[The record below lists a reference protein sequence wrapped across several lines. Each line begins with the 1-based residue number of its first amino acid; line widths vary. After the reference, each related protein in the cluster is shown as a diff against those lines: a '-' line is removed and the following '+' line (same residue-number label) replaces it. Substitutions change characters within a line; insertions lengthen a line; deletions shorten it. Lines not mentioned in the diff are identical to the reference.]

1 MIIMARKFQIWAI
14 LLMVC
19 AMGFTVAAQ
28 SASLGVSSPKTITGV
43 VVSAFDKE
51 PLKGV
56 YVRLKGTNI
65 GVATDIDGHF
75 NIEAQLGDTLSVKVL
90 DCDEIEVAVDAQQL
104 RISLYNFVS
113 GYCCGENL
121 PQGVFGTVCNEDEK
135 ALQGATVTALPSGN
149 SVVTDSKGYFNI
161 TKIKES
167 DKSLRVEHPSYKTI
181 QGRISGNCFEIW
193 LERNIVTGQVLSA
206 EDGEPVIGAHIC
218 AKGTKNGTASDFDGK
233 FSICVTDGTV
243 LTVSC
248 PGLKP
253 QEIVAD
259 GRQPMTVVL
268 ETDENAPDY
277 LTSSFNVIGIIRM
290 DSLDYVLPESEFL
303 IAQKYNKDLQGEF
316 YQLKQTDI
324 GRAKWLLD
332 REITRRAY
340 LPGTGPMPLEN
351 YAKQYFGV
359 KRNGHRLIY
368 INLVAKA
375 NLKDHNY
382 INYIDKKL
390 VVVFDGGDKYGRAL
404 IDLDTEGIVYIHI
417 NGPKNVVKN

>member
-1 MIIMARKFQIWAI
+1 MARKYHIWAI
-14 LLMVC
+14 LLMMVC

-28 SASLGVSSPKTITGV
+28 SASLGASSPKTITGV

-113 GYCCGENL
+113 GCCYGENL

-149 SVVTDSKGYFNI
+149 CDITNSIGYFNI
-161 TKIKES
+161 TKIEDG
-167 DKSLRVEHPSYKTI
+167 DKSLRIEHPAYKTI
-181 QGRISGNCFEIW
+181 QGRINGNCYEIW
-193 LERNIVTGQVLSA
+193 LERNIVTGVVLSA

-233 FSICVTDGTV
+233 FSISVTDGTV
-243 LTVSC
+243 LTVTC
-248 PGLKP
+248 PGLKS

-259 GRQPMTVVL
+259 SRQPMTVVL

-290 DSLDYVLPESEFL
+290 DSLDYVLPENEFL

-332 REITRRAY
+332 REITRREY

-404 IDLDTEGIVYIHI
+404 IDLDTEGFVYFSLCY
-417 NGPKNVVKN
+417 

>member
-1 MIIMARKFQIWAI
+1 
-14 LLMVC
+14 MVC
-19 AMGFTVAAQ
+19 ATGFTVAAQ
-28 SASLGVSSPKTITGV
+28 SASLGASSPKTITGV

-113 GYCCGENL
+113 GCCYGENL

-248 PGLKP
+248 PGLNP

-259 GRQPMTVVL
+259 SRQPMTVVL

-277 LTSSFNVIGIIRM
+277 LTSSFNVIRIIRM

-316 YQLKQTDI
+316 YQLRQTDI

-375 NLKDHNY
+375 NLEDHNY

-390 VVVFDGGDKYGRAL
+390 VIVFDGGDKYGRAL

>member
-1 MIIMARKFQIWAI
+1 MKKKEIIIALLV

-19 AMGFTVAAQ
+19 ATGFTVAAQ
-28 SASLGVSSPKTITGV
+28 SASLGASSPKTITGV

-113 GYCCGENL
+113 GCCYGENL

-149 SVVTDSKGYFNI
+149 CDITNSIGYFNI
-161 TKIKES
+161 TKIEDG
-167 DKSLRVEHPSYKTI
+167 DKSLRIEHPAYKTI
-181 QGRISGNCFEIW
+181 QGRVNGNCYEIW
-193 LERNIVTGQVLSA
+193 LERNIVTGVVLSA

-233 FSICVTDGTV
+233 FSISVTDGTV
-243 LTVSC
+243 LTVSF

-253 QEIVAD
+253 QDIVAD
-259 GRQPMTVVL
+259 SRQPMKVVL
-268 ETDENAPDY
+268 ENDENDPFTG
-277 LTSSFNVIGIIRM
+277 LISCPQPISVIRM
-290 DSLDYVLPESEFL
+290 DSLDFVLPESEFL
-303 IAQKYNKDLQGEF
+303 IAQQHIDI
-316 YQLKQTDI
+316 LKGDYYKLKNI
-324 GRAKWLLD
+324 EICRAKYLLN
-332 REITRRAY
+332 REIDKRKNNVSIYGNPALDLSSYARQY
-340 LPGTGPMPLEN
+340 LGF
-351 YAKQYFGV
+351 KH
-359 KRNGHRLIY
+359 NGHRLIF
-368 INLVAKA
+368 INLTEK
-375 NLKDHNY
+375 NIWSDGFDDFDKHLKTLIIRDAPQLN
-382 INYIDKKL
+382 
-390 VVVFDGGDKYGRAL
+390 VRAI
-404 IDLDTEGIVYIHI
+404 IDLDTEGFVYFSL
-417 NGPKNVVKN
+417 GY

>member
-1 MIIMARKFQIWAI
+1 MARKYQIWVI
-14 LLMVC
+14 LLLMVC
-19 AMGFTVAAQ
+19 ATGFTVGAQ
-28 SASLGVSSPKTITGV
+28 SASQDVSSPKTITGV

-65 GVATDIDGHF
+65 GVATDKDGHF

-113 GYCCGENL
+113 GFCCGENL

-181 QGRISGNCFEIW
+181 QGRISGNCFDIW

-259 GRQPMTVVL
+259 SRQPMTVVL

-277 LTSSFNVIGIIRM
+277 FTSSFNVIRITSII
-290 DSLDYVLPESEFL
+290 LPLHFL
-303 IAQKYNKDLQGEF
+303 
-316 YQLKQTDI
+316 LKSF
-324 GRAKWLLD
+324 
-332 REITRRAY
+332 
-340 LPGTGPMPLEN
+340 P
-351 YAKQYFGV
+351 
-359 KRNGHRLIY
+359 
-368 INLVAKA
+368 
-375 NLKDHNY
+375 
-382 INYIDKKL
+382 
-390 VVVFDGGDKYGRAL
+390 
-404 IDLDTEGIVYIHI
+404 
-417 NGPKNVVKN
+417 

>member
-1 MIIMARKFQIWAI
+1 MARKFQIWAI

-28 SASLGVSSPKTITGV
+28 SASLGASSPKTITGV

-181 QGRISGNCFEIW
+181 QGRISGNCFDIW

-206 EDGEPVIGAHIC
+206 KDGEPVIGAHIC
-218 AKGTKNGTASDFDGK
+218 AEGTKNGTASDFDGK
-233 FSICVTDGTV
+233 FSISVTDGTV

-259 GRQPMTVVL
+259 SRQPMKVVL
-268 ETDENAPDY
+268 ENDPFTGLISCPQPI
-277 LTSSFNVIGIIRM
+277 SVMRM
-290 DSLDYVLPESEFL
+290 DSLDFVLPESEFL
-303 IAQKYNKDLQGEF
+303 IAQQHIDI
-316 YQLKQTDI
+316 LKGDYYKLKNI
-324 GRAKWLLD
+324 EICRAKYLLN
-332 REITRRAY
+332 REIDKRKNNVSIYGTPALDLSSYARQY
-340 LPGTGPMPLEN
+340 LGF
-351 YAKQYFGV
+351 KH
-359 KRNGHRLIY
+359 NGHRLVFISLTEKN
-368 INLVAKA
+368 IWSDGFDDFDKH
-375 NLKDHNY
+375 LKTLIIRDAPQLN
-382 INYIDKKL
+382 
-390 VVVFDGGDKYGRAL
+390 VRAI
-404 IDLDTEGIVYIHI
+404 IDLDTEGFVYFSL
-417 NGPKNVVKN
+417 GY

>member
-1 MIIMARKFQIWAI
+1 M
-14 LLMVC
+14 
-19 AMGFTVAAQ
+19 
-28 SASLGVSSPKTITGV
+28 
-43 VVSAFDKE
+43 
-51 PLKGV
+51 
-56 YVRLKGTNI
+56 
-65 GVATDIDGHF
+65 
-75 NIEAQLGDTLSVKVL
+75 
-90 DCDEIEVAVDAQQL
+90 
-104 RISLYNFVS
+104 
-113 GYCCGENL
+113 
-121 PQGVFGTVCNEDEK
+121 
-135 ALQGATVTALPSGN
+135 
-149 SVVTDSKGYFNI
+149 
-161 TKIKES
+161 
-167 DKSLRVEHPSYKTI
+167 
-181 QGRISGNCFEIW
+181 
-193 LERNIVTGQVLSA
+193 LSA

-259 GRQPMTVVL
+259 SRQPMTVVL

-277 LTSSFNVIGIIRM
+277 LTSSFNVIRIIRM

-316 YQLKQTDI
+316 YHLRQTDI

-375 NLKDHNY
+375 NLEYHD
-382 INYIDKKL
+382 YIDKKL
-390 VVVFDGGDKYGRAL
+390 VIVFDGGDKYGRAL

>member
-1 MIIMARKFQIWAI
+1 M
-14 LLMVC
+14 MVC

-28 SASLGVSSPKTITGV
+28 SASLGASSPKTITGV

-113 GYCCGENL
+113 GCCYGENL

-259 GRQPMTVVL
+259 SRQPMTVVL

-277 LTSSFNVIGIIRM
+277 LTSSFNVIRIIRM

-316 YQLKQTDI
+316 YQLRQTDI

-382 INYIDKKL
+382 INYIDKEL
-390 VVVFDGGDKYGRAL
+390 VIVFDGGDKYGRAL
-404 IDLDTEGIVYIHI
+404 IDLDTEGIVYILI
-417 NGPKNVVKN
+417 NGPKPVLKN

>member
-1 MIIMARKFQIWAI
+1 MARKYQIWVI
-14 LLMVC
+14 LLLMVC
-19 AMGFTVAAQ
+19 ATGFTVGAQ
-28 SASLGVSSPKTITGV
+28 SASQDVSSPKTITGV

-65 GVATDIDGHF
+65 GVATDKDGHF

-113 GYCCGENL
+113 GFCCGENL

-181 QGRISGNCFEIW
+181 QGRISGNCFDIW

-259 GRQPMTVVL
+259 SRQPMTVVL

-277 LTSSFNVIGIIRM
+277 LTSSFNVIRIIRM

-316 YQLKQTDI
+316 YQLRQTDI

-375 NLKDHNY
+375 NLEDHNY

-390 VVVFDGGDKYGRAL
+390 VIVFDGGDKYGRAL

>member
-1 MIIMARKFQIWAI
+1 M
-14 LLMVC
+14 MVC

-28 SASLGVSSPKTITGV
+28 SASLGASSPKTITGV

-113 GYCCGENL
+113 GCCCGENL
-121 PQGVFGTVCNEDEK
+121 PKGVFGTVCNEDEK
-135 ALQGATVTALPSGN
+135 PLQGVTVTALPSGK
-149 SVVTDSKGYFNI
+149 SVITDSKGYFNI
-161 TKIKES
+161 TQIEES

-181 QGRISGNCFEIW
+181 QGRISGNCFDIW
-193 LERNIVTGQVLSA
+193 LEKNIVTGQVLSA

-233 FSICVTDGTV
+233 FSISVTDGTV

-253 QEIVAD
+253 QDIVAD
-259 GRQPMTVVL
+259 SRQPMKVVL
-268 ETDENAPDY
+268 ENDENDPFTG
-277 LTSSFNVIGIIRM
+277 LISCPQPISVIRM
-290 DSLDYVLPESEFL
+290 DSLDFVLPESEFL
-303 IAQKYNKDLQGEF
+303 IAQQHIDI
-316 YQLKQTDI
+316 LKGDYYKLKNTEI
-324 GRAKWLLD
+324 CRAKYLLN
-332 REITRRAY
+332 REIDKRKKNVSIYGTPALELSSYARQY
-340 LPGTGPMPLEN
+340 LGF
-351 YAKQYFGV
+351 KH
-359 KRNGHRLIY
+359 NGHRLIF
-368 INLVAKA
+368 ISLTDKSIWSDGFDDFDKH
-375 NLKDHNY
+375 LKTLIIRDAPQLN
-382 INYIDKKL
+382 
-390 VVVFDGGDKYGRAL
+390 VRAI
-404 IDLDTEGIVYIHI
+404 IDLDTEGFVYFSLCY
-417 NGPKNVVKN
+417 

>member
-1 MIIMARKFQIWAI
+1 MARKYYKWAI
-14 LLMVC
+14 LLM
-19 AMGFTVAAQ
+19 MIWTTGFTVGAQ
-28 SASLGVSSPKTITGV
+28 STSLGASSPKTITGV

-113 GYCCGENL
+113 GCCYGENL

-259 GRQPMTVVL
+259 SRQPMTVVL

-277 LTSSFNVIGIIRM
+277 LTSSFNVIRIIRM

-316 YQLKQTDI
+316 YQLRQTDI

-375 NLKDHNY
+375 NLEDHNY
-382 INYIDKKL
+382 INYIDKEL
-390 VVVFDGGDKYGRAL
+390 VIVFDGGDKYGRAL

>member
-1 MIIMARKFQIWAI
+1 MARKYQIWAI
-14 LLMVC
+14 LLMMIC
-19 AMGFTVAAQ
+19 ATGFTVGAQ
-28 SASLGVSSPKTITGV
+28 SASQDASTPKTVTGV
-43 VVSAFDKE
+43 VVDASDNK
-51 PLKGV
+51 PVKGAIV
-56 YVRLKGTNI
+56 SIKGTKTSI
-65 GVATDIDGHF
+65 TTDADGRFSICAKQSDSLVVTDRHY
-75 NIEAQLGDTLSVKVL
+75 EKAV
-90 DCDEIEVAVDAQQL
+90 VAVDGQPMQ
-104 RISLYNFVS
+104 ISLLPPSILCGWACGYNVPDAS
-113 GYCCGENL
+113 
-121 PQGVFGTVCNEDEK
+121 GTVYDDEGK
-135 ALQGATVTALPSGN
+135 PLFGATVTVLPSGKTDITN
-149 SVVTDSKGYFNI
+149 SIGCFTINQIEENDH
-161 TKIKES
+161 
-167 DKSLRVEHPSYKTI
+167 SLRVEHPACKSV
-181 QGRISGNCFEIW
+181 QGQIEGNYFIVR
-193 LERNIVTGQVLSA
+193 LEKNIVTGVVLSA

-233 FSICVTDGTV
+233 FSICVTDGTI

-248 PGLKP
+248 PGLKS

-259 GRQPMTVVL
+259 SRQPMKVVL

-290 DSLDYVLPESEFL
+290 DSLDYVLPENEFL
-303 IAQKYNKDLQGEF
+303 IAQKYNKDLEGEF
-316 YQLKQTDI
+316 YKLKPIDI

-375 NLKDHNY
+375 NLEDHNY
-382 INYIDKKL
+382 INYIDKEL
-390 VVVFDGGDKYGRAL
+390 VIVFDGGDKYGRAL

-417 NGPKNVVKN
+417 NGPKPVVKN

>member
-1 MIIMARKFQIWAI
+1 M
-14 LLMVC
+14 MVC

-28 SASLGVSSPKTITGV
+28 SASLGASSPKTITGV

-113 GYCCGENL
+113 GCCCGENL
-121 PQGVFGTVCNEDEK
+121 PKGVFGTVCNEDEK
-135 ALQGATVTALPSGN
+135 PLQGVTVTALPSGK
-149 SVVTDSKGYFNI
+149 SVITDSKGYFNI
-161 TKIKES
+161 TQIEES

-181 QGRISGNCFEIW
+181 QGRISGNCFDIW
-193 LERNIVTGQVLSA
+193 LERNIVTGVVLSA

-233 FSICVTDGTV
+233 FSISVTDGTV

-253 QEIVAD
+253 QDIVAD
-259 GRQPMTVVL
+259 SRQPMKVVL
-268 ETDENAPDY
+268 ENDENDPFTE
-277 LTSSFNVIGIIRM
+277 LISCPQPISVIRM
-290 DSLDYVLPESEFL
+290 DSLDFVLPESEFL
-303 IAQKYNKDLQGEF
+303 IAQQHIDI
-316 YQLKQTDI
+316 LKGDYYKLKNTEI
-324 GRAKWLLD
+324 CRAKYLLN
-332 REITRRAY
+332 REIDKRKKNVSIYGTPALELSSYARQY
-340 LPGTGPMPLEN
+340 LGF
-351 YAKQYFGV
+351 KH
-359 KRNGHRLIY
+359 NGHRLIF
-368 INLVAKA
+368 ISLTDKSIWSDGFDDFDKH
-375 NLKDHNY
+375 LKTLIIRDAPQLN
-382 INYIDKKL
+382 
-390 VVVFDGGDKYGRAL
+390 VRAI
-404 IDLDTEGIVYIHI
+404 IDLDTEGFVYFSL
-417 NGPKNVVKN
+417 GY

>member
-1 MIIMARKFQIWAI
+1 MARKYHIWAI
-14 LLMVC
+14 LLLMVC

-28 SASLGVSSPKTITGV
+28 SASLGASSPKTITGV

-113 GYCCGENL
+113 GCCYGENL

-149 SVVTDSKGYFNI
+149 CDITNSIGYFNI
-161 TKIKES
+161 TKIEDG
-167 DKSLRVEHPSYKTI
+167 DKSLRIEHPAYKTI
-181 QGRISGNCFEIW
+181 QGRINGNCYEIW
-193 LERNIVTGQVLSA
+193 LERNIVTGVVLSA

-233 FSICVTDGTV
+233 FSISVTDGTV

-248 PGLKP
+248 PGLKS
-253 QEIVAD
+253 QDIVAD
-259 GRQPMTVVL
+259 SRQPMKVVL
-268 ETDENAPDY
+268 ENDENDPFTG
-277 LTSSFNVIGIIRM
+277 LISCPQPISVIRM
-290 DSLDYVLPESEFL
+290 DSLDFVLPESEFL
-303 IAQKYNKDLQGEF
+303 IAQKYNKDLEGEF
-316 YQLKQTDI
+316 YKLKPIDI

-375 NLKDHNY
+375 NLEDHNY
-382 INYIDKKL
+382 INYIDKEL
-390 VVVFDGGDKYGRAL
+390 VIVFDGGDKYGRAL
-404 IDLDTEGIVYIHI
+404 IDLDTEGIVYILI
-417 NGPKNVVKN
+417 NGPKPVVKN

>member
-1 MIIMARKFQIWAI
+1 MARKYYNRALL
-14 LLMVC
+14 LLMVWVT
-19 AMGFTVAAQ
+19 GFTVAAQ
-28 SASLGVSSPKTITGV
+28 SASQGASTRMIVTGV
-43 VVSAFDKE
+43 VVNASEMKE
-51 PLKGV
+51 PVVGAQ
-56 YVRLKGTNI
+56 VRLKGTDKVVI
-65 GVATDIDGHF
+65 TDLDGRF
-75 NIEAQLGDTLSVKVL
+75 KIEAQLGDTLSVKHIG
-90 DCDEIEVAVDAQQL
+90 CDELEVAVDAQQL
-104 RISLYNFVS
+104 RISIYNFVS
-113 GYCCGENL
+113 GLCCGDNL
-121 PQGVFGTVCNEDEK
+121 PRGVFGIVRSEDK
-135 ALQGATVTALPSGN
+135 KPLQGVTVTALPSGN
-149 SVVTDSKGYFNI
+149 CDITNSIGYFNI
-161 TKIKES
+161 TKKDG
-167 DKSLRVEHPSYKTI
+167 DKSLRIEHPAYKTI
-181 QGRISGNCFEIW
+181 QGRINGNCYEIW
-193 LERNIVTGQVLSA
+193 LERNIVTGVVLSA

-233 FSICVTDGTV
+233 FSISVTDGTV

-290 DSLDYVLPESEFL
+290 DSLDYVLPENEFL

-375 NLKDHNY
+375 NLEDHNF
-382 INYIDKKL
+382 INYIDKEL

-404 IDLDTEGIVYIHI
+404 IDLDTEGIVYILI
-417 NGPKNVVKN
+417 NGPKPVLKN

>member
-1 MIIMARKFQIWAI
+1 MARKYYIWAI
-14 LLMVC
+14 LLLMIW

-28 SASLGVSSPKTITGV
+28 STSQGASSPKT
-43 VVSAFDKE
+43 
-51 PLKGV
+51 
-56 YVRLKGTNI
+56 
-65 GVATDIDGHF
+65 
-75 NIEAQLGDTLSVKVL
+75 
-90 DCDEIEVAVDAQQL
+90 
-104 RISLYNFVS
+104 
-113 GYCCGENL
+113 
-121 PQGVFGTVCNEDEK
+121 
-135 ALQGATVTALPSGN
+135 
-149 SVVTDSKGYFNI
+149 
-161 TKIKES
+161 
-167 DKSLRVEHPSYKTI
+167 
-181 QGRISGNCFEIW
+181 
-193 LERNIVTGQVLSA
+193 VTGQVLSA
-206 EDGEPVIGAHIC
+206 EDGEPVIGAYIRV
-218 AKGTKNGTASDFDGK
+218 KGTKNGTASDFDGK
-233 FSICVTDGTV
+233 FSNCVTDGTV

-290 DSLDYVLPESEFL
+290 DSLDFVLPESEFL
-303 IAQKYNKDLQGEF
+303 IAQKSNKDLEGEF
-316 YQLKQTDI
+316 YKLKPIDI

-368 INLVAKA
+368 INLVTKA
-375 NLKDHNY
+375 YLGNHD
-382 INYIDKKL
+382 YIDKEL

-404 IDLDTEGIVYIHI
+404 IDLDTEGIVYILI
-417 NGPKNVVKN
+417 NGPKPVLKE

>member
-1 MIIMARKFQIWAI
+1 MKKKEIIIALLV

-19 AMGFTVAAQ
+19 ATGFTVVAQ
-28 SASLGVSSPKTITGV
+28 SVSQGASSPKTVTGV
-43 VVSAFDKE
+43 
-51 PLKGV
+51 
-56 YVRLKGTNI
+56 
-65 GVATDIDGHF
+65 
-75 NIEAQLGDTLSVKVL
+75 
-90 DCDEIEVAVDAQQL
+90 
-104 RISLYNFVS
+104 
-113 GYCCGENL
+113 
-121 PQGVFGTVCNEDEK
+121 
-135 ALQGATVTALPSGN
+135 
-149 SVVTDSKGYFNI
+149 
-161 TKIKES
+161 
-167 DKSLRVEHPSYKTI
+167 
-181 QGRISGNCFEIW
+181 
-193 LERNIVTGQVLSA
+193 VLSA

-259 GRQPMTVVL
+259 SRQPMTVVL

-277 LTSSFNVIGIIRM
+277 LTSSFNVIRIIRM
-290 DSLDYVLPESEFL
+290 DSLDYVLPVSKFL

-316 YQLKQTDI
+316 YQLRQTDI

-375 NLKDHNY
+375 NLENHD
-382 INYIDKKL
+382 YIDKKL
-390 VVVFDGGDKYGRAL
+390 IVVFDGGDKYGRAL

>member
-1 MIIMARKFQIWAI
+1 MRRKYQIWAI
-14 LLMVC
+14 LLLMIC
-19 AMGFTVAAQ
+19 ATGFTVAAQ
-28 SASLGVSSPKTITGV
+28 SASLGASLPKTITGV

-65 GVATDIDGHF
+65 GVATDKDGLF

-113 GYCCGENL
+113 GCCYGENL

-135 ALQGATVTALPSGN
+135 PLQGVTVTALPSGK
-149 SVVTDSKGYFNI
+149 SVITDSKGYFNI
-161 TKIKES
+161 TQIEES

-181 QGRISGNCFEIW
+181 QGRISGNCFDIW
-193 LERNIVTGQVLSA
+193 LEKNIVTGQVLSA

-259 GRQPMTVVL
+259 SRQPMTVVL

-277 LTSSFNVIGIIRM
+277 LTSSFNVIRIIRM

-316 YQLKQTDI
+316 YQLRQTDI

-375 NLKDHNY
+375 NLEDHNY

-390 VVVFDGGDKYGRAL
+390 VIVFDGGDKYGRAL

>member
-1 MIIMARKFQIWAI
+1 MARKFQIWAI

-28 SASLGVSSPKTITGV
+28 SASLGASSPKTITGV

-113 GYCCGENL
+113 GFCCGENL

-161 TKIKES
+161 KKIKES

-181 QGRISGNCFEIW
+181 QGRINGNCYEIW
-193 LERNIVTGQVLSA
+193 LERNIVTGVVLSA

-277 LTSSFNVIGIIRM
+277 LTSSFNVIRIIRM

-316 YQLKQTDI
+316 YQLRQTDI

-375 NLKDHNY
+375 NLEDHNY

-390 VVVFDGGDKYGRAL
+390 VIVFDGGDKYGRAL
-404 IDLDTEGIVYIHI
+404 IDLDTEGFVYFSL
-417 NGPKNVVKN
+417 GY

>member
-1 MIIMARKFQIWAI
+1 M
-14 LLMVC
+14 MVC

-28 SASLGVSSPKTITGV
+28 SASLGASSPKTITGV

-113 GYCCGENL
+113 GCCYGENL

-149 SVVTDSKGYFNI
+149 CDITNSIGYFNI
-161 TKIKES
+161 TKIEDG
-167 DKSLRVEHPSYKTI
+167 DKSLRIEHPAYKTI
-181 QGRISGNCFEIW
+181 QGRINGNCYEIW
-193 LERNIVTGQVLSA
+193 LERNIVTGVVLSA

-233 FSICVTDGTV
+233 FSISVTDGTV
-243 LTVSC
+243 LTVSF

-253 QEIVAD
+253 QDIVAD
-259 GRQPMTVVL
+259 SRQPMKVVL
-268 ETDENAPDY
+268 ENDENDPFTG
-277 LTSSFNVIGIIRM
+277 LISCPQPISVIRM
-290 DSLDYVLPESEFL
+290 DSLDFVLPESEFL
-303 IAQKYNKDLQGEF
+303 IAQQHIDI
-316 YQLKQTDI
+316 LKGDYYKLKNI
-324 GRAKWLLD
+324 EICRAKYLLN
-332 REITRRAY
+332 REIDKRKNNVSIYGNPALDLSSYARQY
-340 LPGTGPMPLEN
+340 LGF
-351 YAKQYFGV
+351 KH
-359 KRNGHRLIY
+359 NGHRLVF
-368 INLVAKA
+368 INLTEK
-375 NLKDHNY
+375 NIWSDGFDDFDKHLKTLIIRDAPQLN
-382 INYIDKKL
+382 
-390 VVVFDGGDKYGRAL
+390 VRAI
-404 IDLDTEGIVYIHI
+404 IDLDTEGFVYFSL
-417 NGPKNVVKN
+417 GY

>member
-1 MIIMARKFQIWAI
+1 MTRKYHIWAI
-14 LLMVC
+14 LLMMVC

-28 SASLGVSSPKTITGV
+28 SASLGASSPKTITGV

-113 GYCCGENL
+113 GFCCGENL

-181 QGRISGNCFEIW
+181 QGRISGNCFDIW
-193 LERNIVTGQVLSA
+193 LEKNIVTGQVLSA

-233 FSICVTDGTV
+233 FSICVTDGTI

-290 DSLDYVLPESEFL
+290 DSLDYVLPENEFL

-375 NLKDHNY
+375 NLEDHNY
-382 INYIDKKL
+382 INYIDKEL

>member
-1 MIIMARKFQIWAI
+1 
-14 LLMVC
+14 MVWVT
-19 AMGFTVAAQ
+19 GFTVAAQ
-28 SASLGVSSPKTITGV
+28 SASLGASSPKTITGV

-113 GYCCGENL
+113 GCCYGENL

-181 QGRISGNCFEIW
+181 QGRINGNCYEIW
-193 LERNIVTGQVLSA
+193 LERNIVTGVVLSA

-290 DSLDYVLPESEFL
+290 DSLDYVLPENEFL

-332 REITRRAY
+332 REITRREY

-375 NLKDHNY
+375 NLEDHNY
-382 INYIDKKL
+382 INYIDKEL
-390 VVVFDGGDKYGRAL
+390 VIVFDGGDKYGRAL

-417 NGPKNVVKN
+417 NGPKPVVNNSH

>member
-1 MIIMARKFQIWAI
+1 MARKYHIWAI
-14 LLMVC
+14 LLLMVC
-19 AMGFTVAAQ
+19 ATGFTVAAQ
-28 SASLGVSSPKTITGV
+28 SAGKSGCCASSPKTITGV

-65 GVATDIDGHF
+65 GVATDKDGLF
-75 NIEAQLGDTLSVKVL
+75 DIEAQLGDTLSVKVL

-113 GYCCGENL
+113 GCCYGENL
-121 PQGVFGTVCNEDEK
+121 PQGVFGTVCSVDDEK
-135 ALQGATVTALPSGN
+135 PLQGVTVTALPSGKSDITN
-149 SVVTDSKGYFNI
+149 SIGRFNI
-161 TKIKES
+161 TQIEEN
-167 DKSLRVEHPSYKTI
+167 DKLLKVEHPAYKTI

-193 LERNIVTGQVLSA
+193 LEKNIVTGQVLSA

-233 FSICVTDGTV
+233 FSICVTDGTI

-259 GRQPMTVVL
+259 SRQPMTVVL
-268 ETDENAPDY
+268 ETDDNAPYY

-290 DSLDYVLPESEFL
+290 DSLDYVLPESEYL

-332 REITRRAY
+332 REITQRAY

-375 NLKDHNY
+375 NLEYHDY
-382 INYIDKKL
+382 ISQKL

-404 IDLDTEGIVYIHI
+404 IDLETEGIVYILI

>member
-1 MIIMARKFQIWAI
+1 MARKYHIWAI
-14 LLMVC
+14 LLMMVC

-28 SASLGVSSPKTITGV
+28 SASLGASSPKTITGV

-121 PQGVFGTVCNEDEK
+121 PQGMFGTVCNEDEK

-149 SVVTDSKGYFNI
+149 SVITDSKGYFNI
-161 TKIKES
+161 TQIEES

-181 QGRISGNCFEIW
+181 QGRISGNCFDIW
-193 LERNIVTGQVLSA
+193 LERNIVTGVVLSA

-233 FSICVTDGTV
+233 FSISVTDGTV
-243 LTVSC
+243 LTVSYS
-248 PGLKP
+248 GLKP

-259 GRQPMTVVL
+259 SQQPMKVVL
-268 ETDENAPDY
+268 ENDENDPFTG
-277 LTSSFNVIGIIRM
+277 LISCPQPISVMRM
-290 DSLDYVLPESEFL
+290 DSLDFVLPESEFL
-303 IAQKYNKDLQGEF
+303 IAQQHIDI
-316 YQLKQTDI
+316 LKGDYYKLKNTEI
-324 GRAKWLLD
+324 CRAKYLLN
-332 REITRRAY
+332 REIDKRKKNVSIYGNPALELSSYARQY
-340 LPGTGPMPLEN
+340 LGF
-351 YAKQYFGV
+351 KH
-359 KRNGHRLIY
+359 NGHRLIF
-368 INLVAKA
+368 ISLTDKSIWSDGFDDFDKH
-375 NLKDHNY
+375 LKTLIIRDAPQLN
-382 INYIDKKL
+382 
-390 VVVFDGGDKYGRAL
+390 VRAI
-404 IDLDTEGIVYIHI
+404 IDLDTEGFVYFSLCY
-417 NGPKNVVKN
+417 

>member
-1 MIIMARKFQIWAI
+1 MARKYYKWAI
-14 LLMVC
+14 SLLMVW

-28 SASLGVSSPKTITGV
+28 SASLGASSPKTITGV

-113 GYCCGENL
+113 GFCCGENL

-181 QGRISGNCFEIW
+181 QGRISGNCFDIW

-268 ETDENAPDY
+268 ENDENAPDY

-290 DSLDYVLPESEFL
+290 DSLDYVLPENEFL

-316 YQLKQTDI
+316 YQLRQTDI

-375 NLKDHNY
+375 NLEDHNY
-382 INYIDKKL
+382 INYIDKEL
-390 VVVFDGGDKYGRAL
+390 VIVFDGV
-404 IDLDTEGIVYIHI
+404 I
-417 NGPKNVVKN
+417 

>member
-1 MIIMARKFQIWAI
+1 MARKYHIWAI
-14 LLMVC
+14 LLMMVC

-28 SASLGVSSPKTITGV
+28 SASLGASSPKTITGV

-113 GYCCGENL
+113 GCCYGENL

-135 ALQGATVTALPSGN
+135 PLQGVTVTALPSGK
-149 SVVTDSKGYFNI
+149 SVITDSKGYFNI

-259 GRQPMTVVL
+259 SRQPMTVVL

-277 LTSSFNVIGIIRM
+277 LTSSFNVIRIIRM

-316 YQLKQTDI
+316 YQLRQTDI

-375 NLKDHNY
+375 NLEDHNY
-382 INYIDKKL
+382 INYIDKEL
-390 VVVFDGGDKYGRAL
+390 VIVFDGGDKYGRAL
-404 IDLDTEGIVYIHI
+404 IDLDTEGIVYILI
-417 NGPKNVVKN
+417 NGPKPVLKN

>member
-1 MIIMARKFQIWAI
+1 MERKYYIWVLL
-14 LLMVC
+14 LLMIWTT
-19 AMGFTVAAQ
+19 GFTIAAQ
-28 SASLGVSSPKTITGV
+28 STSQGASSPMIVTGV
-43 VVSAFDKE
+43 VVDASDNK
-51 PLKGV
+51 P
-56 YVRLKGTNI
+56 VRGAIVSIKDTKTSI
-65 GVATDIDGHF
+65 TTDADGRFSICAKQTDSLVVTDRHY
-75 NIEAQLGDTLSVKVL
+75 EKAV
-90 DCDEIEVAVDAQQL
+90 VAVDGQPMQ
-104 RISLYNFVS
+104 ISLLPPSILCGWACGYNVPDAS
-113 GYCCGENL
+113 
-121 PQGVFGTVCNEDEK
+121 GTVYDDEGK
-135 ALQGATVTALPSGN
+135 PLFGATVTVLPSGKTDITN
-149 SVVTDSKGYFNI
+149 SIGCFTINQIEENDH
-161 TKIKES
+161 
-167 DKSLRVEHPSYKTI
+167 SLRVEHPACKSV
-181 QGRISGNCFEIW
+181 QGQIEGNYFIVR
-193 LERNIVTGQVLSA
+193 LERNIVTGVVLSA

-233 FSICVTDGTV
+233 FSISVTDGTV

-259 GRQPMTVVL
+259 SRQPMTVVL

-290 DSLDYVLPESEFL
+290 DSLDFVLPESEFL
-303 IAQKYNKDLQGEF
+303 IAQKYNKDLEGEF
-316 YQLKQTDI
+316 YKLKPIDI

-375 NLKDHNY
+375 NLEDHNY
-382 INYIDKKL
+382 INYIDKEL
-390 VVVFDGGDKYGRAL
+390 VIVFDGGDKYGRAL

-417 NGPKNVVKN
+417 NGPKPVVKN

>member
-1 MIIMARKFQIWAI
+1 M
-14 LLMVC
+14 MVC

-28 SASLGVSSPKTITGV
+28 SASLGASSPKTITGV

-113 GYCCGENL
+113 GCCCGENL
-121 PQGVFGTVCNEDEK
+121 PKGVFGTVCNEDEK
-135 ALQGATVTALPSGN
+135 PLQGVTVTALPSGK
-149 SVVTDSKGYFNI
+149 SVITDSKGYFNI
-161 TKIKES
+161 TQIEES

-181 QGRISGNCFEIW
+181 QGRISGNCFDIW
-193 LERNIVTGQVLSA
+193 LEKNIVTGQVLSA

-233 FSICVTDGTV
+233 FSISVTDGTV

-253 QEIVAD
+253 QDIVAD
-259 GRQPMTVVL
+259 SRQPMKVVL
-268 ETDENAPDY
+268 ENDENDPFTG
-277 LTSSFNVIGIIRM
+277 LISCPQPISVIRM
-290 DSLDYVLPESEFL
+290 DSLDFVLPESEFL
-303 IAQKYNKDLQGEF
+303 IAQQHIDI
-316 YQLKQTDI
+316 LKGDYYKLKNTEI
-324 GRAKWLLD
+324 CRAKYLLN
-332 REITRRAY
+332 REIDKRKKNVSIYGNPALELSSYARQY
-340 LPGTGPMPLEN
+340 LGF
-351 YAKQYFGV
+351 KH
-359 KRNGHRLIY
+359 NGHRLIF
-368 INLVAKA
+368 ISLTDKSIWSDGFDDFDKH
-375 NLKDHNY
+375 LKTLIIRDAPQLN
-382 INYIDKKL
+382 
-390 VVVFDGGDKYGRAL
+390 VRAI
-404 IDLDTEGIVYIHI
+404 IDLDTEGFVYFSLCY
-417 NGPKNVVKN
+417 

>member
-1 MIIMARKFQIWAI
+1 MKKKEIIIALLV

-28 SASLGVSSPKTITGV
+28 SASLGASSPKTITGV

-121 PQGVFGTVCNEDEK
+121 PQGMFGTVCNEDEK

-149 SVVTDSKGYFNI
+149 SVITDSKGYFNI
-161 TKIKES
+161 TQIEES

-181 QGRISGNCFEIW
+181 QGRISGNCFDIW
-193 LERNIVTGQVLSA
+193 LERNIVTGVVLSA

-233 FSICVTDGTV
+233 FSISVTDGTV

-253 QEIVAD
+253 QDIVAD
-259 GRQPMTVVL
+259 SRQPMKVVL
-268 ETDENAPDY
+268 ENDENDPFTG
-277 LTSSFNVIGIIRM
+277 LISCPQPISVIRM
-290 DSLDYVLPESEFL
+290 DSLDFVLPESEFL
-303 IAQKYNKDLQGEF
+303 IAQQHIDI
-316 YQLKQTDI
+316 LKGDYYKLKNTEI
-324 GRAKWLLD
+324 CRAKYLLN
-332 REITRRAY
+332 REIDKRKKNVSIYGNPALELSSYARQY
-340 LPGTGPMPLEN
+340 LGF
-351 YAKQYFGV
+351 KH
-359 KRNGHRLIY
+359 NGHRLIF
-368 INLVAKA
+368 ISLTDKSIWSDGFDDFDKH
-375 NLKDHNY
+375 LKTLIIRDAPQLN
-382 INYIDKKL
+382 
-390 VVVFDGGDKYGRAL
+390 VRAI
-404 IDLDTEGIVYIHI
+404 IDLDTEGFVYFSLCY
-417 NGPKNVVKN
+417 